1 MANYNKVLLMGNL
14 TRDPELRYLPSN
26 MPVVQIGLAVND
38 RVKNRETDQWED
50 RPNFIDCTAFG
61 KTAELLNQYLRKGR
75 PVFIEGKLRWSSWED
90 KQSGQK
96 RSKIDVVIESF
107 QFVDSKGGGGGE
119 GHDAHDGD
127 FGSAGGASAPARGSS
142 RSTGPSRSA
151 PPPPPMDNPEDI
163 PF

>member
-1 MANYNKVLLMGNL
+1 MANFNKVMLMGNL

-26 MPVVQIGLAVND
+26 TPVVQLGLAVND

-75 PVFIEGKLRWSSWED
+75 PLFIEGKLRWSSWED

-96 RSKIDVVIESF
+96 RSKLEVVIDNF
-107 QFVDSKGGGGGE
+107 QFIDSKGGGDAGSGG
-119 GHDAHDGD
+119 
-127 FGSAGGASAPARGSS
+127 GGG
-142 RSTGPSRSA
+142 GGGQRSA
-151 PPPPPMDNPEDI
+151 PSSPPPMDGPDDI